1 LEKPWRRQRS
11 GFARGRQ
18 QVPAFGGKY
27 LGHYCRICGRTR
39 PNEKFSGGGHVIHV
53 CKECAL
59 KPKAEREEIE
69 QEEELFGYL
78 RQSNISAKNIRRLR
92 ILVTSDNPRI
102 SELARIVLGVA
113 EVRPGKRGRLKAL
126 ARDRRDLLDDLERTG
141 LILAHHG

>member
-1 LEKPWRRQRS
+1 M
-11 GFARGRQ
+11 
-18 QVPAFGGKY
+18 
-27 LGHYCRICGRTR
+27 GHYCRICGRTR

-92 ILVTSDNPRI
+92 ILATSDNPRI
-102 SELARIVLGVA
+102 AELARIVLGVA
-113 EVRPGKRGRLKAL
+113 EVGPGKRGRLKAL